1 MSPKRRPQTA
11 SDARDA
17 FKNMSKP
24 GNSLL
29 ESEGNMMGSGVD
41 KNNFF
46 MTGINQIPEEPLSA
60 VPHSAG
66 LGQESTNSMQE

>member
-1 MSPKRRPQTA
+1 
-11 SDARDA
+11 
-17 FKNMSKP
+17 
-24 GNSLL
+24 
-29 ESEGNMMGSGVD
+29 MMGSGVD